1 MGVSNASATGR
12 RSSPRI
18 STRRLRG
25 ATAGTQVPGVHRRL
39 HSSTQHGLARRS
51 FPDLPGVDGRPIAAS
66 LEELDLAGIGAV
78 IWATGYRPDLGWVR
92 LPVLDTEG
100 YPIQCRGVTTEP
112 GLYFLGLDWM
122 YKRSSGLF
130 GGMSDDAIYLAS
142 VIATEQTAAQ

>member
-1 MGVSNASATGR
+1 MDSPEEAFPTCLVSTGD
-12 RSSPRI
+12 PN
-18 STRRLRG
+18 
-25 ATAGTQVPGVHRRL
+25 
-39 HSSTQHGLARRS
+39 
-51 FPDLPGVDGRPIAAS
+51 AAS

-100 YPIQCRGVTTEP
+100 YPIQCRGVTTAP

-130 GGMSDDAIYLAS
+130 GGMSDDAMYLAS
-142 VIATEQTAAQ
+142 VIVTEQTAAQ